1 MIQEVHIAYVQTVLR
16 IVKSGERATLFP
28 ISFFFFFTSPVTSN
42 YFCDEEIPKQ
52 N

>member
-1 MIQEVHIAYVQTVLR
+1 MIQEVHIAYVQNVLR
-16 IVKSGERATLFP
+16 IVKSGERATVSHFL
-28 ISFFFFFTSPVTSN
+28 FFFFTSPVTSN